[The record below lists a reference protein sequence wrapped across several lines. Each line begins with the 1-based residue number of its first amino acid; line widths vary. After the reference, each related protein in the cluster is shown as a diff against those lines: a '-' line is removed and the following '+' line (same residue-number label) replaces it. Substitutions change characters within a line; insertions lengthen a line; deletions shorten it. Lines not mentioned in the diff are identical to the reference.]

1 MLLYDLLLLENG
13 VFQNIAVIGDR
24 KIYEELSKLVDN
36 EWVDIE
42 FIEEFKDYTKNPRVY
57 HRVINS
63 LKDVDYSKIYNSI
76 HHQGWLVTTPN
87 IYEYELI
94 QHLEDINFVAINETD
109 KYITAKRMHG
119 WWHPQKV
126 D

>member
-13 VFQNIAVIGDR
+13 VFQNIAVIGDK

-42 FIEEFKDYTKNPRVY
+42 FIEDFKDYTRNPRVY

-63 LKDVDYSKIYNSI
+63 LKDVDYVKIYNSI
-76 HHQGWLVTTPN
+76 HHQGWLVTTPD

-119 WWHPQKV
+119 WSNT
-126 D
+126 

>member
-13 VFQNIAVIGDR
+13 VFQNIAVIGDK

-42 FIEEFKDYTKNPRVY
+42 FIEDFKDYTRNPRVY

-76 HHQGWLVTTPN
+76 HHQGWLVTTPD

-119 WWHPQKV
+119 WGN
-126 D
+126 